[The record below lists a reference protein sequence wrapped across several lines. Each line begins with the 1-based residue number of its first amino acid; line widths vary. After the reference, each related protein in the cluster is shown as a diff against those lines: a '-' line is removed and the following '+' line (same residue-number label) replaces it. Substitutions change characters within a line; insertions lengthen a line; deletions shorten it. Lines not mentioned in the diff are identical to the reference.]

1 MMKRSSKK
9 FLCLILALGMAC
21 NVSSPLVVQAAK
33 KKPKLNKKKLTLTV
47 GQTAKLKVKN
57 TKKKIK
63 WSSSKKSVATITKK
77 GKVKAKKAG
86 KTTIIA
92 KFGKKKL
99 KCKVTVKAKKGAVT
113 KTPQPTKKPGTTTG
127 GEITVANII
136 SALHIKDYNEMT
148 VTLTSEQK
156 LGKGDFTIHTKKWK
170 SSSFEYALAID
181 RISTVD
187 NVTYTLYLRDSHRFV
202 LGEFVQVTVKDKKGI
217 EHRKETKY
225 VNQEAYESQQVLCR
239 LKDKEVD
246 VKIPLDGFGYHEITS
261 IDLPKGLRYTTY
273 PEETGNFF
281 YVKIS
286 GKPEETGVFE
296 KKIVSVDELGN
307 TCTKTIKWLIGS
319 ATDLVATCEPGYFVY
334 KNSIYAEGGFPF
346 YVSGGSGEYTYQTSD
361 SSVYITEQT
370 KTVGKNI
377 SSTDVGTS
385 EIEIEV
391 TDANDETIKTTFTWE
406 IHVAQARE
414 VATMI
419 RDAKGNYISGE
430 VATVKRSRKTDKTPF
445 DDCLRD
451 TWTTS
456 IGQNS
461 IWWTLDGVYDLVVN
475 IDGYEYTM
483 DNFEVKEDRELEWK
497 LPLYEVTVKE
507 GAEDLSGI
515 IWRDAF
521 GTERGKGE
529 NFYAAEGTYQ
539 YYGVTQKDL
548 TLSYYEIAGNVSA
561 TEENTVT
568 PAKTKT
574 ERAVL
579 GDILLNQAVPVK
591 VEDSYYRYYRFVP
604 EESGTYQFY
613 SETVNEHS
621 GIYVDPAGKLYDG
634 EGTLLQKVDDGT
646 DYSADDW
653 YHFVITQE
661 CVAGETYYIGVTA
674 ENKIYN
680 GKEVNLIVEKTE

>member
-86 KTTIIA
+86 KTTITA

-99 KCKVTVKAKKGAVT
+99 KCIVTVKAKKAST
-113 KTPQPTKKPGTTTG
+113 TSAPKPTTKPGTTTS

-136 SALHIKDYNEMT
+136 SALHIKDYSEMT
-148 VTLTSEQK
+148 VTFTSEQK
-156 LGKGDFTIHTKKWK
+156 LGKGAFTIHTKKWK
-170 SSSFEYALAID
+170 SSNFEYTLAVD

-202 LGEFVQVTVKDKKGI
+202 PGEFVQVTVKDKKGM

-225 VNQEAYESQQVLCR
+225 VNQEAYESEQVLCR
-239 LKDKEVD
+239 SKDKEVD
-246 VKIPLDGFGYHEITS
+246 VSIPLDGFGYHEITS
-261 IDLPKGLRYTTY
+261 IDLPKGLCYTTC
-273 PEETGNFF
+273 PSKTGNYF

-286 GKPEETGVFE
+286 GQPEETGVFE

-319 ATDLVATCEPGYFVY
+319 ATELVATCDSSYFVY
-334 KNSIYAEGGFPF
+334 KNSTYSDGGFPF
-346 YVSGGSGEYTYQTSD
+346 YVAGGSGEYTYQTSD
-361 SSVYITEQT
+361 SSVYITEQN

-391 TDANDETIKTTFTWE
+391 TDANDETVKTKFTRVV
-406 IHVAQARE
+406 HVAQARE

-430 VATVKRSRKTDKTPF
+430 VATVKRSKKTDKTPF
-445 DDCLRD
+445 DDCLKD
-451 TWTTS
+451 TWSTS
-456 IGQNS
+456 NGQNS

-475 IDGYEYTM
+475 IDGYEYSM

-521 GTERGKGE
+521 GTERGIGE
-529 NFYAAEGTYQ
+529 NFYAPEGTYQ

>member
-1 MMKRSSKK
+1 
-9 FLCLILALGMAC
+9 
-21 NVSSPLVVQAAK
+21 
-33 KKPKLNKKKLTLTV
+33 
-47 GQTAKLKVKN
+47 
-57 TKKKIK
+57 
-63 WSSSKKSVATITKK
+63 
-77 GKVKAKKAG
+77 
-86 KTTIIA
+86 
-92 KFGKKKL
+92 
-99 KCKVTVKAKKGAVT
+99 
-113 KTPQPTKKPGTTTG
+113 
-127 GEITVANII
+127 
-136 SALHIKDYNEMT
+136 
-148 VTLTSEQK
+148 
-156 LGKGDFTIHTKKWK
+156 
-170 SSSFEYALAID
+170 
-181 RISTVD
+181 
-187 NVTYTLYLRDSHRFV
+187 
-202 LGEFVQVTVKDKKGI
+202 
-217 EHRKETKY
+217 
-225 VNQEAYESQQVLCR
+225 
-239 LKDKEVD
+239 
-246 VKIPLDGFGYHEITS
+246 
-261 IDLPKGLRYTTY
+261 
-273 PEETGNFF
+273 
-281 YVKIS
+281 
-286 GKPEETGVFE
+286 
-296 KKIVSVDELGN
+296 
-307 TCTKTIKWLIGS
+307 
-319 ATDLVATCEPGYFVY
+319 
-334 KNSIYAEGGFPF
+334 
-346 YVSGGSGEYTYQTSD
+346 
-361 SSVYITEQT
+361 
-370 KTVGKNI
+370 
-377 SSTDVGTS
+377 
-385 EIEIEV
+385 
-391 TDANDETIKTTFTWE
+391 
-406 IHVAQARE
+406 
-414 VATMI
+414 MI

-674 ENKIYN
+674 ENKIY
-680 GKEVNLIVEKTE
+680 KYNLRFLLTSKGYWYKI